1 MRAGG
6 ELDLETAQRFF
17 LRAFQEGKF
26 GQWTLDDLLER
37 PGMVVNDRDSTDNA
51 AISDEIPGDV
61 QHPHMITPA
70 TVTPA
75 ADIDTLVSSRVK
87 FFLAEQAREQARRD
101 EGISESATQE
111 KKKELA
117 KLKAERQAKW
127 EAKVA
132 RRKELGDGLGGR
144 TSRSTTRAR
153 RK

>member
-1 MRAGG
+1 M
-6 ELDLETAQRFF
+6 ETAQRFF

-26 GQWTLDDLLER
+26 GQWTLDDLLAR
-37 PGMVVNDRDSTDNA
+37 PGMVDSSVGSTDVTSIPDETPNEPLLPHIATSA
-51 AISDEIPGDV
+51 AE
-61 QHPHMITPA
+61 
-70 TVTPA
+70 
-75 ADIDTLVSSRVK
+75 IDTLVSARVK
-87 FFLAEQAREQARRD
+87 SFLAEQAREQARRD

-111 KKKELA
+111 KKRELA

-127 EAKVA
+127 EAKVV